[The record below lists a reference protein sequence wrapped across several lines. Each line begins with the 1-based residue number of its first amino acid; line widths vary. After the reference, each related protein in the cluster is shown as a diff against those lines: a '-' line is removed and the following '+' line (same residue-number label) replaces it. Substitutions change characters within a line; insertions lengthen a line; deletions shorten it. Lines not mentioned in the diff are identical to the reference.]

1 MSIDIANESGLAV
14 DEVALA
20 AIARY
25 VLDEMRIHPLAELS
39 VLLVD
44 EKAMTE
50 LHERWMGEP
59 GPTDVLAFPMD
70 ELRPPH
76 LAGGNACRA
85 GAEEPGPDPG
95 LLGDVVLCPQV
106 AAVQAR
112 DAGHSTQEELELL
125 AVHGILHLLG
135 YDHADPGERT
145 EMFSLQD
152 RLLRSW
158 RSGRQEDAAP
168 EISVSPEAGGAGD
181 TPGAE
186 PVSGVSDVLRPD
198 SAAEA
203 LGAAETDGSA
213 GAGGFAEA
221 GDAAE
226 AGETAESDA
235 AGAAEAAGAAGAAGT
250 AEAAGAA
257 ETDGSAGA
265 GGAAEADGAGEG
277 GPSDAGDGAP
287 AESLGRQEGSGLCRP
302 RAGW

>member
-1 MSIDIANESGLAV
+1 MSIDIANESGVTV

-20 AIARY
+20 AIARH

-76 LAGGNACRA
+76 LGGGNAGRA

-106 AAVQAR
+106 AAAQAR

-135 YDHADPGERT
+135 YDHAEPGERT
-145 EMFSLQD
+145 EMFGLQD

-158 RSGRQEDAAP
+158 RSDRQEDAAP
-168 EISVSPEAGGAGD
+168 GPAVAAEAGGAGG
-181 TPGAE
+181 TPEAGAA
-186 PVSGVSDVLRPD
+186 P
-198 SAAEA
+198 
-203 LGAAETDGSA
+203 GAAERQAVPLRPVPRAPGTARLRRALEGRKVRGYVAPGLAGSRRYRA
-213 GAGGFAEA
+213 CPHGWLVGERGSYPGSPVGRGSGAARRLGPPGVEA
-221 GDAAE
+221 
-226 AGETAESDA
+226 A
-235 AGAAEAAGAAGAAGT
+235 AG
-250 AEAAGAA
+250 
-257 ETDGSAGA
+257 
-265 GGAAEADGAGEG
+265 
-277 GPSDAGDGAP
+277 
-287 AESLGRQEGSGLCRP
+287 
-302 RAGW
+302 RAR